1 MTELN
6 RLNKGKGLI
15 NFYQTLLNSSLIIL
29 SFVLIFFL
37 FREIY
42 NIVND
47 ALIGNS
53 NVHDI
58 LGKVLVFFLYF
69 GFISMIVKYFEE
81 NYHFPL
87 RYLLYIG
94 ITATIR
100 FIIVNNE
107 HPIQNLWL
115 SLVVFVLMIS
125 YFLPTKW
132 LKSLINEKGET
143 K

>member
-1 MTELN
+1 MAELN
-6 RLNKGKGLI
+6 RLNQGKGLI
-15 NFYQTLLNSSLIIL
+15 NFYQTMLNSSLSIL

-37 FREIY
+37 FRELY

-47 ALIGNS
+47 ALIGN
-53 NVHDI
+53 NDVHDI

-69 GFISMIVKYFEE
+69 GFISMIVKYFKE

-107 HPIQNLWL
+107 SPIQNLWL

-132 LKSLINEKGET
+132 FKSLIEER
-143 K
+143 